1 MKAHRRYHFAS
12 RCCPAAA
19 PCATCPPPAR
29 ALVAPQASAE
39 EQVLERAA
47 PPGADACRRRPGAT
61 RPTLSRR
68 VAVQGLPDNASRSR
82 DGGTAPRAPPR
93 TNEIKKCPSKQRG
106 GLYEDEVP
114 QSLIRVSGYCVSI
127 LRLVKSRFF
136 VKSQPR
142 KSSAPSERC
151 RFQKVSERHQES
163 PSCTW
168 FAYIQTSTSGAK
180 IIVTDHI
187 IIRGRRILREGE
199 KGGGNSLPPRV
210 VRDHQIRSGMIVVG
224 SGLFIFT

>member
-47 PPGADACRRRPGAT
+47 PSGADACRRRPGAT

-82 DGGTAPRAPPR
+82 DGGTAPRAPPQ
-93 TNEIKKCPSKQRG
+93 NKCSSKQRG
-106 GLYEDEVP
+106 GLHEDEVP
-114 QSLIRVSGYCVSI
+114 QSLIRVSGYCVRHTETCEVALFREI
-127 LRLVKSRFF
+127 TTPKVQRAFR
-136 VKSQPR
+136 
-142 KSSAPSERC
+142 
-151 RFQKVSERHQES
+151 KVSFSKGFGNHHHHQES

-187 IIRGRRILREGE
+187 ITRGRRRISRER
-199 KGGGNSLPPRV
+199 GGGNSLPHASFV
-210 VRDHQIRSGMIVVG
+210 DHQIRSGMIVVG
-224 SGLFIFT
+224 SGLFIF

>member
-47 PPGADACRRRPGAT
+47 PSGADACRRRPGAT

-82 DGGTAPRAPPR
+82 DGGTAPRAPLEQR
-93 TNEIKKCPSKQRG
+93 NALLSFKQRG
-106 GLYEDEVP
+106 GLHED
-114 QSLIRVSGYCVSI
+114 I

-136 VKSQPR
+136 VKARPRITTPNQPFPR
-142 KSSAPSERC
+142 KFILPSERS
-151 RFQKVSERHQES
+151 RFQKVSKVFSKVDPYKNQVS
-163 PSCTW
+163 AAGPP
-168 FAYIQTSTSGAK
+168 IPTSGAK

-187 IIRGRRILREGE
+187 ITGSNSMSISQSIIIIRKPSRL
-199 KGGGNSLPPRV
+199 L
-210 VRDHQIRSGMIVVG
+210 
-224 SGLFIFT
+224 LFRPDLTYIC

>member
-82 DGGTAPRAPPR
+82 DGGTAPRAPPQ
-93 TNEIKKCPSKQRG
+93 NKCSSKQRG
-106 GLYEDEVP
+106 GLHEDEVP

-142 KSSAPSERC
+142 KSSAPSERG
-151 RFQKVSERHQES
+151 RFQKVSERHQDS

-187 IIRGRRILREGE
+187 ITRGRRRISRER
-199 KGGGNSLPPRV
+199 GGGIACPTRRSSI
-210 VRDHQIRSGMIVVG
+210 IR
-224 SGLFIFT
+224 FAAA

>member
-1 MKAHRRYHFAS
+1 MF
-12 RCCPAAA
+12 
-19 PCATCPPPAR
+19 
-29 ALVAPQASAE
+29 
-39 EQVLERAA
+39 
-47 PPGADACRRRPGAT
+47 D
-61 RPTLSRR
+61 
-68 VAVQGLPDNASRSR
+68 
-82 DGGTAPRAPPR
+82 
-93 TNEIKKCPSKQRG
+93 
-106 GLYEDEVP
+106 
-114 QSLIRVSGYCVSI
+114 I

-187 IIRGRRILREGE
+187 ITRGNIIKEANQQR
-199 KGGGNSLPPRV
+199 KGGGSSLPHASFV
-210 VRDHQIRSGMIVVG
+210 DHQIRSGMIVVG
-224 SGLFIFT
+224 SGLFIF